1 MPQGI
6 ADLPGFAESLRLLI
20 ESHQYSLTD
29 VAMMFNVSR
38 ERIRQ
43 LCARYRVQYQPYSS
57 ATGLNAMRI
66 WDDTDNQFRPFQL
79 KLVRE
84 TIHSETQAQR
94 LYDRQHTITQRRIAI
109 SECYHT
115 LRRELGTEPTVQQWV
130 ERLRGKP
137 TKQLAAG
144 PFLVNHWGLDGGP
157 VRGTL
162 ARIRHTIGAPP
173 GKPGGRKH
181 PKTATDIPHDR
192 VPNA

>member
-94 LYDRQHTITQRRIAI
+94 LYDRQHTITPRRIAI

-115 LRRELGTEPTVQQWV
+115 ARCRAVPRKPLGPRWRPCARHLSTYP
-130 ERLRGKP
+130 P
-137 TKQLAAG
+137 H
-144 PFLVNHWGLDGGP
+144 HWGTT
-157 VRGTL
+157 RK
-162 ARIRHTIGAPP
+162 A
-173 GKPGGRKH
+173 GRKET
-181 PKTATDIPHDR
+181 P
-192 VPNA
+192 